1 MSLVDTVSGDYNND
15 VTDTLLKALKG
26 RVSGMN
32 VVGFFLAGSGR
43 KGAVSRNTWYYLLM
57 GGTITADAARQR
69 CVKTRL
75 WCWSPRVMTSITFFL
90 AVRLLASR
98 MMVWMTSWSALP
110 RVNSR
115 LPLPSPTRDAF
126 RAECFSTNLLAW

>member
-1 MSLVDTVSGDYNND
+1 MSLVDTVND

-43 KGAVSRNTWYYLLM
+43 KGTVSRNTWYYLLM
-57 GGTITADAARQR
+57 GGTTTADAVQLTR

-90 AVRLLASR
+90 AVRLLPSR

>member
-1 MSLVDTVSGDYNND
+1 MSLVDTVGD
-15 VTDTLLKALKG
+15 VFTDTLLKALKG

-43 KGAVSRNTWYYLLM
+43 KGANRNTWYLSFA
-57 GGTITADAARQR
+57 GGTTTVDAVELTSR

-90 AVRLLASR
+90 AVQLLPSR